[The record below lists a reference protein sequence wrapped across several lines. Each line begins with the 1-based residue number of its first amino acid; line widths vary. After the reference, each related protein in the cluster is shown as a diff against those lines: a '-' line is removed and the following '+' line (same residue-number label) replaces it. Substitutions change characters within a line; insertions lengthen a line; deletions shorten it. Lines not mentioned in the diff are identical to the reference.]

1 MLFCRIRIN
10 VTFAKLNELN
20 LWRIFLFRTPNS
32 LERTFFLAERGSHRE
47 LRTWNIWRKRRW
59 DRSARTQGTE
69 TSWWWRVTESL
80 NVFLQT
86 RHEDVLR
93 ACGKIEKFYET
104 KKDSGNLSAVSNEL
118 KAIEE
123 DFTEVEGVVKGYL
136 SNANRS
142 SVKDQTERLKEEVSK
157 QQE

>member
-1 MLFCRIRIN
+1 MLVHKEPRQVDDGDGRRTIVKNGSYGKSKCF
-10 VTFAKLNELN
+10 FAD
-20 LWRIFLFRTPNS
+20 
-32 LERTFFLAERGSHRE
+32 A
-47 LRTWNIWRKRRW
+47 
-59 DRSARTQGTE
+59 
-69 TSWWWRVTESL
+69 
-80 NVFLQT
+80 
-86 RHEDVLR
+86 HEDVLR

-157 QQE
+157 RQEQIGRSEREIERTHALCKRQLEQSLRSQNPPTEVDKGAGKNCQQ

>member
-1 MLFCRIRIN
+1 MKNFFVSN
-10 VTFAKLNELN
+10 SKLVGKN
-20 LWRIFLFRTPNS
+20 I
-32 LERTFFLAERGSHRE
+32 FLAERGSHRE
-47 LRTWNIWRKRRW
+47 VGTWNIWRKRRW

-69 TSWWWRVTESL
+69 ASWWWRWKEDYRQEC
-80 NVFLQT
+80 FFADA
-86 RHEDVLR
+86 HEDVLR

-123 DFTEVEGVVKGYL
+123 DFNEVEGAVKGYL

-142 SVKDQTERLKEEVSK
+142 SVKYQTERLKEEVSK
-157 QQE
+157 RQE

>member
-1 MLFCRIRIN
+1 MLVHKEPRQVDDGDGRRTIVENGSYGKSKCF
-10 VTFAKLNELN
+10 FAD
-20 LWRIFLFRTPNS
+20 
-32 LERTFFLAERGSHRE
+32 A
-47 LRTWNIWRKRRW
+47 
-59 DRSARTQGTE
+59 
-69 TSWWWRVTESL
+69 
-80 NVFLQT
+80 
-86 RHEDVLR
+86 HEDVLR

>member
-1 MLFCRIRIN
+1 MLVHKEPRQVDDGDGRRTIVENGSYGKSKCF
-10 VTFAKLNELN
+10 FAD
-20 LWRIFLFRTPNS
+20 
-32 LERTFFLAERGSHRE
+32 A
-47 LRTWNIWRKRRW
+47 
-59 DRSARTQGTE
+59 
-69 TSWWWRVTESL
+69 
-80 NVFLQT
+80 
-86 RHEDVLR
+86 HEDVLR

-157 QQE
+157 RQEQIGRSEREIERTHALCKRKLEQSLVARIHQQR